1 MHGELESRMT
11 EYNQPFVWL
20 ISGCSTGFGREIALS
35 ALEAG
40 DIVGVTSRNIDDVA
54 DICKKYPSTSIPLSL
69 DVTDASQIQKCI
81 DTMIKNF
88 EKIDVLVNN
97 AGYGYLSAI
106 EEGEPQE
113 VKNLFETNF
122 FGALELTKKVL
133 PHMRHKK
140 FGRIINNSSQAG
152 LMANPGTG
160 YYSASKFALEGLMEA
175 LDKEVRPLNISVTSV
190 QPGAFRTDWSGRS
203 MKKSK
208 INISDYDEHV
218 GSRINMISQI
228 DGKQPGDPKR
238 AAKIIFSLTRDN
250 NPPNKL
256 LLGAGVLTTY
266 KQKLE
271 DLRADLESNESVT
284 LSADFPTGLDEQ

>member
-1 MHGELESRMT
+1 MT
-11 EYNQPFVWL
+11 TPPYVWL
-20 ISGCSTGFGREIALS
+20 ISGCSTGFGREIATS

-40 DIVGVTSRNIDDVA
+40 DIVAVTSRNIEDIR

-69 DVTDASQIQKCI
+69 DVTCTDQIIRCV
-81 DTMIKNF
+81 
-88 EKIDVLVNN
+88 EKVISKFGRIDVLVNN

-106 EEGEPQE
+106 EEGEDEE
-113 VKNLFETNF
+113 VSKLFNTNF
-122 FGALELTKKVL
+122 FGALALTKRVL
-133 PHMRHKK
+133 PNMRNQK

-208 INISDYDEHV
+208 INIKDYDEHV
-218 GSRINMISQI
+218 GSRINMIGEI
-228 DGKQPGDPKR
+228 DGKQPGDPRK
-238 AAKIIFSLTRDN
+238 AAKIILGLTRND

-256 LLGAGVLTTY
+256 LLGAGVLSAY
-266 KQKLE
+266 REKL
-271 DLRADLESNESVT
+271 DHISNDLEINEAIT
-284 LSADFPTGLDEQ
+284 LSADFQDNE